1 MHDATQ
7 DDAVPLS
14 DDRPEAAE
22 RVAPLAPLVETIW
35 PFLAII
41 IVLVALALTDFL
53 LVDPAPSA
61 RLTLLALRVVAGTAL
76 LILATLTLQRLF
88 VERSKLQHALR
99 ASEER
104 LFRSLSDIQQRKRMN
119 RETNSG

>member
-7 DDAVPLS
+7 DDAMPLN
-14 DDRPEAAE
+14 DDGREAAE
-22 RVAPLAPLVETIW
+22 RVAPLAPLFETIW

-61 RLTLLALRVVAGTAL
+61 RLTQIG
-76 LILATLTLQRLF
+76 
-88 VERSKLQHALR
+88 R
-99 ASEER
+99 ASCRER
-104 LFRSLSDIQQRKRMN
+104 V
-119 RETNSG
+119 